1 MKNITVALDEET
13 YRLSRIRA
21 AEAGTSVSALVREFL
36 VALTSGSAARAET
49 PAESRGRLL
58 REVVADFDRRGVGL
72 RMADNLSRDALYRDR
87 EPTAGGHRATLPD
100 A

>member
-1 MKNITVALDEET
+1 MKYITVAVDEET

-36 VALTSGSAARAET
+36 VTLTSGSAARTETSAAAER
-49 PAESRGRLL
+49 RGRLL

-72 RMADNLSRDALYRDR
+72 RMADNLSREALYRDR
-87 EPTAGGHRATLPD
+87 RGAFPD

>member
-1 MKNITVALDEET
+1 MKNITVTVDEET

-21 AEAGTSVSALVREFL
+21 AEAGTSVSALVRDFL
-36 VALTSGSAARAET
+36 VTLTSGSSAPAET
-49 PAESRGRLL
+49 PAERRGRLL

-72 RMADNLSRDALYRDR
+72 RMADNVSREALYQDR
-87 EPTAGGHRATLPD
+87 EPTGGERRTTVPD